1 MFPAHINHSFYTPPN
16 SIASSSGLSF
26 IPGSISVGSSLFNS
40 VHRALAADLF
50 NQSASSGSL
59 VAIPSPERFEH
70 LLDSSLGS
78 FSLLGTLDGM
88 QINPP
93 AGGRGPE
100 NNIPASIQIG
110 RFRKPTRLMEPIPVL
125 NTQSEGERRN
135 QLRSELLNWVSATES
150 GLEEN
155 ERRDTA
161 LQIIGCFHSQAP
173 TLTIAAENITDLPDC
188 IGLLWHLRTLD
199 LSNCRS
205 LKSLPNVLNNFVNLL
220 DLKLINC
227 SNLKAL
233 PPTVTALR
241 GFACVFLNGSGVDL
255 ANPLQSRLGTARNFG
270 R

>member
-1 MFPAHINHSFYTPPN
+1 M
-16 SIASSSGLSF
+16 
-26 IPGSISVGSSLFNS
+26 GSSLFNS

-59 VAIPSPERFEH
+59 VAIPSPESFEH
-70 LLDSSLGS
+70 LFDHSWGS
-78 FSLLGTLDGM
+78 FSLVGSLGGM
-88 QINPP
+88 QQSNSP
-93 AGGRGPE
+93 AGGRGAEPT
-100 NNIPASIQIG
+100 IPASIQIG
-110 RFRKPTRLMEPIPVL
+110 RFRKPSRLMEPMPVF
-125 NTQSEGERRN
+125 TEQSEGEQRN
-135 QLRSELLNWVSATES
+135 QLRTELSNWVSAAGSDLES
-150 GLEEN
+150 T

-161 LQIIGCFHSQAP
+161 IQIIGCFHSQAP

-199 LSNCRS
+199 LSNCLS
-205 LKSLPNVLNNFVNLL
+205 LKSLPNVLHNFINLL

-241 GFACVFLNGSGVDL
+241 DFACVFLNGSGVDL
-255 ANPLQSRLGTARNFG
+255 ANPLQSRLGTAPNFG